1 MALGRLKPLPL
12 RAAARALLLH
22 AETNSHLEEEIE
34 EDMQCICLRLFARG

>member
-12 RAAARALLLH
+12 RAAARALLPH
-22 AETNSHLEEEIE
+22 AEANSHLEEEIE